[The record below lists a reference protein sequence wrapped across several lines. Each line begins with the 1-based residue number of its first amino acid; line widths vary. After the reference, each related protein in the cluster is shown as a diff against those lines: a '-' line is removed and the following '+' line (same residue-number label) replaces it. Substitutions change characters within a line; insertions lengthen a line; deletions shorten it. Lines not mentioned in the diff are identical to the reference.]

1 MYVFHDN
8 SNIEYLFRG
17 AQIRC
22 FKDPPG
28 ENVFADCT
36 VLCFFIVF
44 FFKSNKTICRLQISL
59 IGSLLVMNI
68 TVYMDKQSK

>member
-1 MYVFHDN
+1 MYAFHDN

-44 FFKSNKTICRLQISL
+44 FFLNLTKQYVVCKS
-59 IGSLLVMNI
+59 V
-68 TVYMDKQSK
+68 